1 MSSSNAEI
9 GAVGWFDL
17 TIPNADELR
26 DFYSKVTG
34 WRSEPLSMGEYND
47 YVMKTPETDR
57 AVAGVC
63 HARGTNKDLPPQ
75 WMIYI
80 NVKNIGDSIKTC
92 ESLGGSVLM
101 DIKEMGEY
109 GKYCFIKDPAGA
121 VCALFEHK

>member
-26 DFYSKVTG
+26 DFYSKVIG
-34 WRSEPLSMGEYND
+34 WRPEPSSMGEYND
-47 YVMKTPETDR
+47 YVMKTPDTDR

-80 NVKNIGDSIKTC
+80 NVKNIDESIKTC

-101 DIKEMGEY
+101 NIKEMGEY

>member
-1 MSSSNAEI
+1 MSSNKAEI

-34 WRSEPLSMGEYND
+34 WRPEPLSMGEYND
-47 YVMKTPETDR
+47 YVMKTPDTDR

-80 NVKNIGDSIKTC
+80 NVKNIGESIKTC